1 MRAKTKVQIGVSFAN
16 PVPARLSID
25 SLSLIVESCQ
35 DQTTKFA
42 LPLSTAADNQQRGF
56 EVPPRG
62 LNDDEST
69 VSDQQTT
76 FQMAFEFEQLGRF
89 RIIGYEIQL
98 WNDSNR
104 ILFKDLVQENDC
116 KLKAKQQSLKTAAVS
131 LQSSYEI
138 ELFPR
143 IPVAKAVQFLARDAN
158 DNLESAGT
166 LSEAETPQ
174 LTAQLGL
181 SQEFLLKLEFT
192 GSHEECTD
200 IVIEQSNCF
209 VLNETNLVRFNASV
223 AMANTQDTCCLT
235 VDSSEVRLDTPVED
249 TTCLELPCMLE
260 LKYSNKAGRDQNLCH
275 TLRKQIL
282 VRLVPLVSATMADIK
297 DIGYGRE

>member
-1 MRAKTKVQIGVSFAN
+1 MRAGELKQIGVSFTN
-16 PVPARLSID
+16 PFPASLSID

-35 DQTTKFA
+35 DQTNKFA
-42 LPLSTAADNQQRGF
+42 LPLSTAADNGQRGF
-56 EVPPRG
+56 EIPPRG
-62 LNDDEST
+62 LNENEST
-69 VSDQQTT
+69 DSDQQTA

-89 RIIGYEIQL
+89 RIIGYEIRL

-104 ILFKDLVQENDC
+104 ILLKDLVQENDS
-116 KLKAKQQSLKTAAVS
+116 KLKAKQQSLKAAAVS

-138 ELFPR
+138 ELLPR
-143 IPVAKAVQFLARDAN
+143 IPVAKAVQFLTRDAN

-181 SQEFLLKLEFT
+181 SREFLLRLEFT
-192 GSHEECTD
+192 DSHEELTD
-200 IVIEQSNCF
+200 ITIEQSSCF
-209 VLNETNLVRFNASV
+209 VLNETNLARFNASV
-223 AMANTQDTCCLT
+223 AMADTIDSCCLR
-235 VDSSEVRLDTPVED
+235 VDSSEARLDTPVED

-260 LKYSNKAGRDQNLCH
+260 LKYSNKAGREQNLCH

-282 VRLVPLVSATMADIK
+282 VRLVPLVSATIADIK
-297 DIGYGRE
+297 DIG